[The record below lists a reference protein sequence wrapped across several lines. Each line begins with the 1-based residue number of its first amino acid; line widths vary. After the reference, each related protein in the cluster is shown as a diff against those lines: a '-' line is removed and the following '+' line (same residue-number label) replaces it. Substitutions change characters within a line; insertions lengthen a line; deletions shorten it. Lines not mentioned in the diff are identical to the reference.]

1 MEVTIQ
7 GLNMKVKPDVEAFA
21 RKKLD
26 RLDRYLP
33 GITDVR
39 LDLST
44 ENSRRGGNLR
54 IAQITVYHRRG
65 AILRA
70 EERVTDDFELAINQA
85 VDKMYRQITR
95 FKGKRVD
102 RRRAGDRYAATVEEL
117 ELAEALPEEPVAT
130 EPEATETFEPSPDG
144 IDESILRR
152 KRVVLSPMTEEEAI
166 KQMELL
172 SHDFFMFHNADTDTV
187 TVLYKRENGGYGLLI
202 PDIA

>member
-1 MEVTIQ
+1 MEITVQ
-7 GLNMKVKPDVEAFA
+7 GLNMKVNDGIAAYA

-54 IAQITVYHRRG
+54 IAQLTVYHRRG
-65 AILRA
+65 AILRV
-70 EERVTDDFELAINQA
+70 EEKVNNEFEIAINQA

-95 FKGKRVD
+95 FKGKRVNG
-102 RRRAGDRYAATVEEL
+102 RRRAGDRYEATVEEL
-117 ELAEALPEEPVAT
+117 ELAEALPEDAT
-130 EPEATETFEPSPDG
+130 VEAVVEGEAYPEVVEEA
-144 IDESILRR
+144 ILRR
-152 KRVVLSPMTEEEAI
+152 KVVNLTPMTEEEAI

-172 SHDFFMFHNADTDTV
+172 SHDFFLFFNGELGTMS
-187 TVLYKRENGGYGLLI
+187 VLYKRDTGGYGLLI
-202 PDIA
+202 PKIE

>member
-1 MEVTIQ
+1 MEITIQ
-7 GLNMKVKPDVEAFA
+7 GLNMKVADNVETHA

-44 ENSRRGGNLR
+44 ENSRKGGNLQV
-54 IAQITVYHRRG
+54 AQLTVYHRRG
-65 AILRA
+65 AILRT
-70 EERVTDDFELAINQA
+70 EERVTTDFESAINQA

-102 RRRAGDRYAATVEEL
+102 RRRAGDRFEASVEEL
-117 ELAEALPEEPVAT
+117 ELAEAVPADTSLS
-130 EPEATETFEPSPDG
+130 PEAE
-144 IDESILRR
+144 ILAELENDAIKRR
-152 KRVVLSPMTEEEAI
+152 KVVNLTPMTEEEAI

-172 SHDFFMFHNADTDTV
+172 AHDFFMFYNADSEHIN
-187 TVLYKRENGGYGLLI
+187 VLYKRDTGGYGVLVPLTS
-202 PDIA
+202 

>member
-1 MEVTIQ
+1 MEITIQ
-7 GLNMKVKPDVEAFA
+7 GLNMKVNENVAAHA
-21 RKKLD
+21 RRKLD

-44 ENSRRGGNLR
+44 ENSRKGGNLR
-54 IAQITVYHRRG
+54 IAQLTVYHRRG

-70 EERVTDDFELAINQA
+70 EEKVNNEFEIAINQA

-102 RRRAGDRYAATVEEL
+102 GRRRAGDRYEATIEEL
-117 ELAEALPEEPVAT
+117 EMAEAVPEDT
-130 EPEATETFEPSPDG
+130 TLEPEVSDAAYPDVV
-144 IDESILRR
+144 EEAILRR
-152 KRVVLSPMTEEEAI
+152 KVVNLTPMREEEAI

-172 SHDFFMFHNADTDTV
+172 SHDFFLFFNSELGTM
-187 TVLYKRENGGYGLLI
+187 TVLYKRDTGGYGLLI
-202 PDIA
+202 PKLE

>member
-1 MEVTIQ
+1 MEITIQ
-7 GLNMKVKPDVEAFA
+7 GLNMKVNDGVVSYA

-44 ENSRRGGNLR
+44 ENSRRGGNLK
-54 IAQITVYHRRG
+54 IAQLTVYHRRG

-70 EERVTDDFELAINQA
+70 EERVNNEFEIAINQA
-85 VDKMYRQITR
+85 IEKMYRQITR

-102 RRRAGDRYAATVEEL
+102 RRRAGDRYQATVEEL
-117 ELAEALPEEPVAT
+117 ELAEAMPEETALAT
-130 EPEATETFEPSPDG
+130 EAAETFPDVV
-144 IDESILRR
+144 EEAILRR
-152 KRVVLSPMTEEEAI
+152 KVLDLAPMTEEEAI

-172 SHDFFMFHNADTDTV
+172 AHDFFLFFNAELGTFS
-187 TVLYKRENGGYGLLI
+187 VLYKRDTGGYGLLI
-202 PDIA
+202 PKIA

>member
-1 MEVTIQ
+1 MDITIQ
-7 GLNMKVKPDVEAFA
+7 GLNMKVNDGVESYA

-54 IAQITVYHRRG
+54 IAQLTVYHRRG
-65 AILRA
+65 AILRT
-70 EERVTDDFELAINQA
+70 EERVNNEFEIAINQA
-85 VDKMYRQITR
+85 IEKMYRQITR

-102 RRRAGDRYAATVEEL
+102 RRRAGDRYQATIEEL
-117 ELAEALPEEPVAT
+117 ELAEAVPEEAVL
-130 EPEATETFEPSPDG
+130 EPEVGEEVFADVVEEA
-144 IDESILRR
+144 ILRR
-152 KRVVLSPMTEEEAI
+152 KVVNLAPMTEEEAI

-172 SHDFFMFHNADTDTV
+172 DHDFFMFFNAELGSIN
-187 TVLYKRENGGYGLLI
+187 VLYKREVGGYGLLI
-202 PDIA
+202 PQFE

>member
-1 MEVTIQ
+1 MEITVQ
-7 GLNMKVKPDVEAFA
+7 GLNMKVNDGITAYA

-54 IAQITVYHRRG
+54 IAQLTVYHRRG
-65 AILRA
+65 AILRV
-70 EERVTDDFELAINQA
+70 EEKVNNEFEIAINQA

-95 FKGKRVD
+95 FKGKRVNG
-102 RRRAGDRYAATVEEL
+102 RRRAGDRYEATVEEL
-117 ELAEALPEEPVAT
+117 ELAEALPEDAT
-130 EPEATETFEPSPDG
+130 VEAVVEGEAYPEVVEEA
-144 IDESILRR
+144 ILRR
-152 KRVVLSPMTEEEAI
+152 KVVNLTPMTEEEAI

-172 SHDFFMFHNADTDTV
+172 SHDFFLFFNGELGTMS
-187 TVLYKRENGGYGLLI
+187 VLYKRDTGGYGLLI
-202 PDIA
+202 PKIE

>member
-1 MEVTIQ
+1 MEITVQ
-7 GLNMKVKPDVEAFA
+7 GLNMKVNDGIAAYA

-54 IAQITVYHRRG
+54 IAQLTVYHRRG
-65 AILRA
+65 AILRV
-70 EERVTDDFELAINQA
+70 EEKVNNEFEIAINQA

-95 FKGKRVD
+95 FKGKRVNG
-102 RRRAGDRYAATVEEL
+102 RRRAGDRYEATVEEL
-117 ELAEALPEEPVAT
+117 ELAEALPEDAT
-130 EPEATETFEPSPDG
+130 VEAVVEGETYPEVVEEA
-144 IDESILRR
+144 ILRR
-152 KRVVLSPMTEEEAI
+152 KVVNLTPMTEEEAI

-172 SHDFFMFHNADTDTV
+172 SHDFFLFFNGELGTMS
-187 TVLYKRENGGYGLLI
+187 VLYKRDTGGYGLLI
-202 PDIA
+202 PKIE

>member
-7 GLNMKVKPDVEAFA
+7 GLNMKVNDNIAAYA

-44 ENSRRGGNLR
+44 ENSRKGGNLR
-54 IAQITVYHRRG
+54 IAQVTVYHRRG

-70 EERVTDDFELAINQA
+70 EERVNDEFERAIDQA
-85 VDKMYRQITR
+85 IDKMYRQISR

-102 RRRAGDRYAATVEEL
+102 RRRAGDRYRATPEEL
-117 ELAEALPEEPVAT
+117 ELAEEVPEEIVL
-130 EPEATETFEPSPDG
+130 EPQAEAEDTTFDLSE
-144 IDESILRR
+144 ESIVRR
-152 KRVVLSPMTEEEAI
+152 KHVSLTPMTEEEAI

-172 SHDFFMFHNADTDTV
+172 SHDFFMFYNADTESV
-187 TVLYKRENGGYGLLI
+187 TVLYKRENGGYGLLV
-202 PDIA
+202 PETA

>member
-1 MEVTIQ
+1 MEITIQ
-7 GLNMKVKPDVEAFA
+7 GLNMKVNDGIATYA

-54 IAQITVYHRRG
+54 IAQLTVYHRRG

-70 EERVTDDFELAINQA
+70 EEKVNNEFEIAINQA
-85 VDKMYRQITR
+85 VEKMYRQITR

-102 RRRAGDRYAATVEEL
+102 GRRRVGDRYEATIEEL
-117 ELAEALPEEPVAT
+117 ELAEAVPENATQEPQLAEETYPDVV
-130 EPEATETFEPSPDG
+130 EEA
-144 IDESILRR
+144 ILRR
-152 KRVVLSPMTEEEAI
+152 KVVNLAPMTEEEAI

-172 SHDFFMFHNADTDTV
+172 AHDFFLFFNAELGSI
-187 TVLYKRENGGYGLLI
+187 TVLYKREIGGYGLLI
-202 PDIA
+202 PKIE

>member
-1 MEVTIQ
+1 MEITIQ
-7 GLNMKVKPDVEAFA
+7 GLNMKVNDGVMSYA

-54 IAQITVYHRRG
+54 IAQLTVYHRRG

-70 EERVTDDFELAINQA
+70 EERVNNDFEIAINQA

-102 RRRAGDRYAATVEEL
+102 RRHAGDRYQATIEEL
-117 ELAEALPEEPVAT
+117 DLAEAVPEDTVLET
-130 EPEATETFEPSPDG
+130 EAVETFPDVV
-144 IDESILRR
+144 EEAILRR
-152 KRVVLSPMTEEEAI
+152 KVVNLAPMTEEEAI

-172 SHDFFMFHNADTDTV
+172 AHDFFLFFNAELGSFS
-187 TVLYKRENGGYGLLI
+187 VLYKRETGGYGLLI
-202 PDIA
+202 PKIE